1 MPKPGKRQKTSKL
14 TSHRCRLRLVKPSFR
29 CNFRHFPLVYKA
41 KSNVLQ
47 KPFPRSQRQNQPLYR
62 LIWHRNEPFE
72 QDYWDYLSLYVCSW
86 WDWDAYTIPLLCL
99 RFRSV
104 ILPFQIRFKS
114 LPKNGRKMGFGRD
127 LQGRYIGLAWGFKI
141 PYKRIFVAC
150 FFTKNYRRWPENL
163 ILKIYFWKFY
173 WTLA

>member
-1 MPKPGKRQKTSKL
+1 MYCKNHFLGLKGKINLFIGSFGVETNLLNRIIETI
-14 TSHRCRLRLVKPSFR
+14 CRFMSA
-29 CNFRHFPLVYKA
+29 HDE
-41 KSNVLQ
+41 
-47 KPFPRSQRQNQPLYR
+47 
-62 LIWHRNEPFE
+62 IEMHT
-72 QDYWDYLSLYVCSW
+72 LSL
-86 WDWDAYTIPLLCL
+86 LLCL

-114 LPKNGRKMGFGRD
+114 LPKNESKMGFGRD
-127 LQGRYIGLAWGFKI
+127 LQGNCIGLAWGFKI

-173 WTLA
+173 WTLALA